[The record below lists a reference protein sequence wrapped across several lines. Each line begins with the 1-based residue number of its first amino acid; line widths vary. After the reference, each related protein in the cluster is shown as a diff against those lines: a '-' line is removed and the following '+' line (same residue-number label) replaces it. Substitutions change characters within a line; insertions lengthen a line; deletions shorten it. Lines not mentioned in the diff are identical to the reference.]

1 MQEQRAWILS
11 QVLGTP
17 PQEKMCLSAKLS
29 RLLFVTSLEVQHS
42 LFGNDFVYVSL
53 PGNDVVVQL
62 NFNSG
67 FTLPLELKYKGTG
80 NECIVVIQNGDS
92 NTFFFLHMV
101 ILLKVELFYLFVYF
115 VKNKVIERNVKLPT

>member
-1 MQEQRAWILS
+1 MQEQRVWILS

-29 RLLFVTSLEVQHS
+29 RLLFVTSLEIQHS
-42 LFGNDFVYVSL
+42 LFGNDFVYVSI

-62 NFNSG
+62 NFNSV
-67 FTLPLELKYKGTG
+67 FTLPLELKDKGTG

-92 NTFFFLHMV
+92 NTFFLHMV

-115 VKNKVIERNVKLPT
+115 VKNKVIERNVKLST